1 MIGRIWCFIVDCDD
15 CHDTLGNDELG
26 FTVHFDTDHEAL
38 DHLANTHGWTVS
50 EDGHIRC
57 PVCTAR
63 NFCASLDHLWDL
75 WRICECRGA
84 IPAHADNG
92 CGLYRSCAQC
102 GAIELADLAHLPTTG
117 QHHRRSR

>member
-1 MIGRIWCFIVDCDD
+1 MIRRVSCFVVECDE
-15 CHDTLGNDELG
+15 CRSGYNDNGEG
-26 FTVHFDTDHEAL
+26 CIYYFDSDRRAL
-38 DHLANTHGWTVS
+38 DHVAADGWTIS
-50 EDGHIRC
+50 HDGHLCC

-63 NFCASLDHLWDL
+63 SFCASLDHLWDL

-92 CGLYRSCAQC
+92 CGLYRRCAQC

-117 QHHRRSR
+117 QHDRRGR